1 VDLDTQTSDD
11 EHLEAIPWSQLMVEA
26 KSDRPLL
33 IYVAAAALLALAVG
47 VAVARG
53 LGRSTVAEPAPVVS
67 TPVAKEE
74 PATPD
79 PISEADLRAPLAP
92 TGVGAGAVIARAE
105 WFVADYFTLDGA
117 GDRLSALQEALG
129 WRPPAMPGGPTTYV
143 EWARAWDSVELGD
156 GRYRVLVAYRAI
168 SSLDGVF
175 TRGPARAVAVII
187 QLGVDGG
194 TRVVD
199 LPEPV
204 QIPPG
209 PASTV
214 IAASDPVPDEIAELA
229 RDLARSWSDDVA
241 VVGGSEHEEAW
252 RVVVEVDVAS
262 GRWPMLVWVGK

>member
-1 VDLDTQTSDD
+1 
-11 EHLEAIPWSQLMVEA
+11 MVEA

-47 VAVARG
+47 IAVARG

-74 PATPD
+74 PAGPD

-117 GDRLSALQEALG
+117 GDRLATLQEALG
-129 WRPPAMPGGPTTYV
+129 WRPPAMPSGPTTYV

-175 TRGPARAVAVII
+175 TRGPVRAVAVVV

-194 TRVVD
+194 TRVAD

-204 QIPPG
+204 QIPPPG
-209 PASTV
+209 PLPTV
-214 IAASDPVPDEIAELA
+214 TTAADPVPEEIAELA
-229 RDLARSWSDDVA
+229 RELARAWSDDVA

-252 RVVVEVDVAS
+252 RVVVEVAIAS
-262 GRWPMLVWVGK
+262 GRWPMLVWVDK